1 MTERKILY
9 LPPAHL
15 SQDILSPEAASI
27 LENLGTVIWNELDR
41 NYTSDELLEMLPGA
55 AVVITA
61 WGSPPI
67 TEEHVAAADALQIV
81 GHAAGS
87 VKTRLAP
94 AGHERGIVLLSAA
107 DVIAESVAE
116 YTLWAMLSGQ
126 RNLFPYEEI
135 MKVERGWKPAHNWP
149 GHSLYAKKVGLVSA
163 SMVGRRVI
171 NLLKPFGCDVM
182 VYDPYLSQE
191 DASLLDVRPVA
202 LAELFAEADIISVHA
217 PITPETR
224 RMITTR
230 AFPSRFGTARSSYTP
245 PAPGCWSRMPCL
257 PNCRRTASTPTSMS
271 SSRNPARRPPH
282 PRSRQCLP
290 VPPCFGPHSR
300 ESNAPGR
307 RDRPRRPA
315 LLQQRTAAACRPV
328 REIENHGL
336 MQILL
341 VSGLGHCSQPAR
353 EMGKCRCLNMPEW

>member
-163 SMVGRRVI
+163 SMVGRRAI

-191 DASLLDVRPVA
+191 DARLLDVRPVA

-224 RMITTR
+224 HMITR
-230 AFPSRFGTARSSYTP
+230 AHFESIRDGALFVHTART
-245 PAPGCWSRMPCL
+245 WVL
-257 PNCRRTASTPTSMS
+257 D
-271 SSRNPARRPPH
+271 
-282 PRSRQCLP
+282 Q
-290 VPPCFGPHSR
+290 
-300 ESNAPGR
+300 
-307 RDRPRRPA
+307 DA
-315 LLQQRTAAACRPV
+315 LLAELQKNRFNAYIDVFEPEPLPADHPIRDLDNVFLSP
-328 REIENHGL
+328 H
-336 MQILL
+336 
-341 VSGLGHCSQPAR
+341 VSGHTVENRLRLVEEIARDIERFFNNQPLRLAVPY
-353 EMGKCRCLNMPEW
+353 EKLSIMA

>member
-182 VYDPYLSQE
+182 VYDPYLSAE
-191 DASLLDVRPVA
+191 DARLLDVRPVA
-202 LAELFAEADIISVHA
+202 LAELFASADIISVHA

-224 RMITTR
+224 RMITR
-230 AFPSRFGTARSSYTP
+230 AHFESIRDGALFVHTAR
-245 PAPGCWSRMPCL
+245 AWVL
-257 PNCRRTASTPTSMS
+257 D
-271 SSRNPARRPPH
+271 
-282 PRSRQCLP
+282 Q
-290 VPPCFGPHSR
+290 
-300 ESNAPGR
+300 
-307 RDRPRRPA
+307 DA
-315 LLQQRTAAACRPV
+315 LLAELQKNRFNAYIDVFEPEPLPADHPMRDLDNVFLSP
-328 REIENHGL
+328 H
-336 MQILL
+336 
-341 VSGLGHCSQPAR
+341 VSGHTVENRLRLVEEIARDIERFFNNQPLRLAVPY
-353 EMGKCRCLNMPEW
+353 EKLSIMA

>member
-55 AVVITA
+55 AVVITSR
-61 WGSPPI
+61 GSPPI

-126 RNLFPYEEI
+126 RNLFPYEKS

-163 SMVGRRVI
+163 SMVGRRAI

-191 DASLLDVRPVA
+191 DARLLDVRPVA
-202 LAELFAEADIISVHA
+202 LAELFASADIISVHA

-224 RMITTR
+224 HMITR
-230 AFPSRFGTARSSYTP
+230 AHFESIRDGALFVHTART
-245 PAPGCWSRMPCL
+245 WVL
-257 PNCRRTASTPTSMS
+257 D
-271 SSRNPARRPPH
+271 
-282 PRSRQCLP
+282 Q
-290 VPPCFGPHSR
+290 
-300 ESNAPGR
+300 
-307 RDRPRRPA
+307 DA
-315 LLQQRTAAACRPV
+315 LLAELQKNRFNAYIDVFEPEPLPADHPIRDLDNVFLSP
-328 REIENHGL
+328 H
-336 MQILL
+336 
-341 VSGLGHCSQPAR
+341 VSGHTVENRLRLVEEIARDIERFFNNQPLRLAVPY
-353 EMGKCRCLNMPEW
+353 EKLSIMA

>member
-163 SMVGRRVI
+163 SMVGRRAI

-191 DASLLDVRPVA
+191 DARLLDVRPVA

-224 RMITTR
+224 RMITR
-230 AFPSRFGTARSSYTP
+230 AHFESIRDGALFVHTAR
-245 PAPGCWSRMPCL
+245 AWVL
-257 PNCRRTASTPTSMS
+257 D
-271 SSRNPARRPPH
+271 
-282 PRSRQCLP
+282 Q
-290 VPPCFGPHSR
+290 
-300 ESNAPGR
+300 
-307 RDRPRRPA
+307 DA
-315 LLQQRTAAACRPV
+315 LLAELQKNRFNAYIDVFEPEPLPADHPFRDLDNVFLSP
-328 REIENHGL
+328 H
-336 MQILL
+336 
-341 VSGLGHCSQPAR
+341 VSGHTVENRLRLVEEIARDIERFFNNQPLRLAVPY
-353 EMGKCRCLNMPEW
+353 EKLSIMA

>member
-163 SMVGRRVI
+163 SMVGRRAI

-191 DASLLDVRPVA
+191 DARLLDVRPVA

-224 RMITTR
+224 RMITR
-230 AFPSRFGTARSSYTP
+230 AHFESIRDGALFVHTAR
-245 PAPGCWSRMPCL
+245 AWVL
-257 PNCRRTASTPTSMS
+257 D
-271 SSRNPARRPPH
+271 
-282 PRSRQCLP
+282 Q
-290 VPPCFGPHSR
+290 
-300 ESNAPGR
+300 
-307 RDRPRRPA
+307 DA
-315 LLQQRTAAACRPV
+315 LLAELQKNRFNAYIDVFEPEPLPADHPMRDLDNVFLSP
-328 REIENHGL
+328 H
-336 MQILL
+336 
-341 VSGLGHCSQPAR
+341 VSGHTVENRLRLVEEIARDIERFFNNQPLRLAVPY
-353 EMGKCRCLNMPEW
+353 EKLSIMA